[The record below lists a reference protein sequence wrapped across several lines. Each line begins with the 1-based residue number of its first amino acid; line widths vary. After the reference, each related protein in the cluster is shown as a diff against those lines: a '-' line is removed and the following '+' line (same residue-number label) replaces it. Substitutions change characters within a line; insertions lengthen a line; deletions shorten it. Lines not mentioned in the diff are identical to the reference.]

1 MIDYGPAP
9 NVRAR
14 WNAARLRLSI
24 RDSIESVKAGMA
36 FFRMTRKPRR
46 LSECSPEQKAVFL
59 ALMQGEGRG

>member
-24 RDSIESVKAGMA
+24 REGIESVKAGMA

-46 LSECSPEQKAVFL
+46 LIDCTPTQKMIAL
-59 ALMQGEGRG
+59 AIRQAHGE

>member
-24 RDSIESVKAGMA
+24 RDSIESVKAGLA
-36 FFRMTRKPRR
+36 FVRMTRKPRS
-46 LSECSPEQKAVFL
+46 LIDCTPTQKMIAL
-59 ALMQGEGRG
+59 AIRQAHGE